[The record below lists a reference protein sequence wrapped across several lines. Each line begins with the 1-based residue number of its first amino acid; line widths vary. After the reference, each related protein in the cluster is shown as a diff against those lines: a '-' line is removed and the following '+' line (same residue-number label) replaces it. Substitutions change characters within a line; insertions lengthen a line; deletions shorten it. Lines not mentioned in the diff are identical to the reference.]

1 MFEIPTNSAKDLRA
15 EVVDLVCWAFYKKR
29 EMYYCDTCVKGD
41 GTFWE
46 SIRDRGSGLKNYVV
60 SDAERKAAIERFRDK
75 GWHVF
80 YREWYGDRGKLLY
93 SYCLHET
100 KRINPGNG
108 HYIF

>member
-1 MFEIPTNSAKDLRA
+1 MFEIPTNSAKDLRT
-15 EVVDLVCWAFYKKR
+15 EVVDLVCRAFYEKR

-46 SIRDRGSGLKNYVV
+46 SIRDGGSGLKNYVV

>member
-1 MFEIPTNSAKDLRA
+1 MFEIPTNSAKDLRPEIVNLA
-15 EVVDLVCWAFYKKR
+15 CKAFYEKK
-29 EMYYCDTCVKGD
+29 EMYYCDTAVNED
-41 GTFWE
+41 GTFYS
-46 SIRDRGSGLKNYVV
+46 SIRDRGKGQKTYVL

-80 YREWYGDRGKLLY
+80 YREWYGDRGRPLY

-100 KRINPGNG
+100 KRINSGNG